1 MSLNL
6 ILQIAKKDLKGY
18 FDQPTGYILLVIFCS
33 TLSFSFFSTIQTTQ
47 EASLR
52 AMFTVLPWILAI
64 FVSAASMRLISE
76 ELRDGTLEILLTQP
90 IKSWA
95 VILGKFFAAFSFVSI
110 AILLTATIPISL
122 QFFGDL
128 DEGAIFAQYLG
139 TFFLTSSFISIGL
152 FASSLTRN
160 QIVSFIISLVIITS
174 LMVSGL
180 PFVTYAMPTDIA
192 LLFQTLSPLI
202 HFAGIS
208 RGIIELR
215 DILYFTALILT
226 FLSSSYLV
234 IKSKIVSSKS
244 RSFQILQISVA
255 AFVFLIIL
263 VGWFGNSIRGK
274 IDLTENQ
281 LYTLSPASIRLLS
294 DLDDVVTI
302 HYFSSKEPSA
312 QNSIVSRDVNDFLDG
327 VVSSSNGNV
336 KIIKRYPDVNDNERV
351 LANHFFIPPVQF
363 SDMSEGELKVKI
375 GWLGLALTYSNNLEY
390 MPLIQTVDG
399 LEYQLMSKIYKLT
412 LKERSKISFLLRTI
426 DKNPTVAPYR
436 NFRLSLTQIYRIS
449 EVPQNQ
455 AGVPDFSD
463 VQMLVVP
470 AHAQFISNEMRFA
483 LDEYFANGGKALFLI
498 DAVTIETASLSGLPN
513 YFSLSKYLI
522 DYGVTVEDNIVFDS
536 KSNEILPFPTQ
547 QGTVSLPYQ
556 YWPRINSVET
566 KISGGITTAV
576 LPWASSIST
585 TDINSTNLKVDHIE
599 LLKTTDSGALDSM
612 YLDLSPNSDRLK
624 TVTDIEKT
632 ERLMAVGVLG
642 KRCPPDQNSCDLD
655 SPNQFRMI
663 IIGDSQWIDDGIIQ
677 NYPQHMALAVNWLDW
692 LGQKD
697 SLVSIRSKGA
707 SIRKLI
713 YNSKSDQQ
721 FIKYSNIIGV
731 PAMIII
737 FGLIRLIYR
746 KISTQRIYKRDD

>member
-33 TLSFSFFSTIQTTQ
+33 SLSFSFFGTIQTTQ

-52 AMFTVLPWILAI
+52 AMFTILPWVLAI
-64 FVSAASMRLISE
+64 FISAASMRLISE

-90 IKSWA
+90 IKSWV

-139 TFFLTSSFISIGL
+139 TLFLTSSFIAIGL

-160 QIVSFIISLVIITS
+160 QIVSFIISLVVIS
-174 LMVSGL
+174 ALMVSGL

-192 LLFQTLSPLI
+192 LLLQTLSPLI

-226 FLSSSYLV
+226 FLSASYLV

-244 RSFQILQISVA
+244 RSYQILQISVA

-281 LYTLSPASIRLLS
+281 LYTLSPASVRLLS
-294 DLDDVVTI
+294 ELDDVVTI
-302 HYFSSKEPSA
+302 NYFSSKEPSA
-312 QNSIVSRDVNDFLDG
+312 QNAIVSRDVNDFLDG
-327 VVSSSNGNV
+327 VVASSNGNV
-336 KIIKRYPDVNDNERV
+336 KIIKRYPDVNDDERV
-351 LANHFFIPPVQF
+351 IANNFFIPPVQF

-390 MPLIQTVDG
+390 IPLIQTVDG

-412 LKERSKISFLLRTI
+412 KKERTKVSFLLRMQ
-426 DKNPTVAPYR
+426 DPNPPVAPFR
-436 NFRLSLTQIYRIS
+436 NFRLALTEIYRIR
-449 EVPQNQ
+449 EVPENQ
-455 AGVPDFSD
+455 AGVPDLSD
-463 VQMLVVP
+463 VEMLVVP
-470 AHAQFISNEMRFA
+470 GHAQFVSNEMRFA

-498 DAVTIETASLSGLPN
+498 DSVSIETASLSGLPN
-513 YFSLSKYLI
+513 YFSLSEYLTK
-522 DYGVTVEDNIVFDS
+522 YGVTVEDNIVFDP
-536 KSNEILPFPTQ
+536 KANEILPFPTQ

-556 YWPRINSVET
+556 YWPRVNSVET

-585 TDINSTNLKVDHIE
+585 DNVNSNNIKVEHIE
-599 LLKTTDSGALDSM
+599 LLKTTDNAAVDSM
-612 YLDLSPNSDRLK
+612 YVDLSPNSDRLK
-624 TVTDIEKT
+624 TVSDIERS
-632 ERLMAVGVLG
+632 ERLMAVAISG
-642 KRCPPDQNSCDLD
+642 KRCPPGVDCCDLD
-655 SPNQFRMI
+655 SQNQFRMI
-663 IIGDSQWIDDGIIQ
+663 VIGDSQLIDDGIIQ
-677 NYPQHMALAVNWLDW
+677 NYPQHLALSVNWLDW

-707 SIRKLI
+707 SIRKLL
-713 YNSKSDQQ
+713 YESKSEEQLT
-721 FIKYSNIIGV
+721 KYSNIIGV
-731 PAMIII
+731 PAIII
-737 FGLIRLIYR
+737 IIGLIRLIYR
-746 KISTQRIYKRDD
+746 RISTQRTYKRDD